1 MALPAEHPTI
11 ASDDRPVG
19 APPGSFV
26 SIQRPSGPFGK
37 ALEAAGASSAGL
49 DRLGSETPSEE
60 DYDQNVR
67 PTLTQNGLRHRL
79 RATKANDRPGIL
91 RSDSGVHITPENDK
105 LMQEF
110 LSRSSELAD
119 GSRSYP
125 KAGFGDLVF
134 TQQFSAFDRNNI
146 ESSQN
151 PFTGFY
157 NLFWLAVT
165 LFVCKISAENWRL
178 HGSPLGAN
186 VIMSTMF
193 SRDVKILLIS
203 DGIMCALTGVTWV
216 LQVLTFKGFMNWN
229 RRGWII
235 QHVWQSSFIGG
246 VIGWTL
252 VRDWPWTH
260 TVFFVMHGLVML
272 MKQHSYAF
280 YNGYLSTIYEHSQ
293 FIVGKLKQLESTEI
307 ATGAV
312 ETSPAVS
319 SISTS
324 HLDAVPSAEAKRHSA
339 ADIRGTERTD
349 IERIAQAIASRKP
362 LSDEQVQLFE
372 RIMEWEVAARTD
384 ELKGTASDTSK
395 AYPANLGF
403 MDHYKWIPLPTV
415 VYEIEYPTSSTISW
429 PYVAEKLVAMVGVI
443 FVMIQISEY
452 SIYPVVLQTV
462 QMKKRGDSLSA
473 RFSEFPWMLLD
484 LMFPFMMEYLLVWY
498 LIWEI
503 ILNIL
508 AELTYFADR
517 RFYDAWWN
525 SVSWD
530 QFAREWNRPVHLF
543 LLRHVYHS
551 SISSLK
557 INKRTATLITF
568 FFSSCIHELV
578 MWCIFKKL
586 RGYLLMSQMS
596 QLPLVALSRT
606 RYLKGRRTLGNL
618 LFWLGLFTGPGLLCS
633 LYLIL

>member
-193 SRDVKILLIS
+193 SRDGKLWSHCCPQSTDHRAVKILLIS

-235 QHVWQSSFIGG
+235 QHV
-246 VIGWTL
+246 
-252 VRDWPWTH
+252 R
-260 TVFFVMHGLVML
+260 
-272 MKQHSYAF
+272 
-280 YNGYLSTIYEHSQ
+280 
-293 FIVGKLKQLESTEI
+293 
-307 ATGAV
+307 
-312 ETSPAVS
+312 
-319 SISTS
+319 
-324 HLDAVPSAEAKRHSA
+324 PSLFDYICRFLIKILGMAK
-339 ADIRGTERTD
+339 
-349 IERIAQAIASRKP
+349 
-362 LSDEQVQLFE
+362 
-372 RIMEWEVAARTD
+372 
-384 ELKGTASDTSK
+384 
-395 AYPANLGF
+395 
-403 MDHYKWIPLPTV
+403 
-415 VYEIEYPTSSTISW
+415 
-429 PYVAEKLVAMVGVI
+429 
-443 FVMIQISEY
+443 
-452 SIYPVVLQTV
+452 
-462 QMKKRGDSLSA
+462 
-473 RFSEFPWMLLD
+473 
-484 LMFPFMMEYLLVWY
+484 
-498 LIWEI
+498 
-503 ILNIL
+503 
-508 AELTYFADR
+508 
-517 RFYDAWWN
+517 
-525 SVSWD
+525 
-530 QFAREWNRPVHLF
+530 
-543 LLRHVYHS
+543 
-551 SISSLK
+551 
-557 INKRTATLITF
+557 
-568 FFSSCIHELV
+568 
-578 MWCIFKKL
+578 
-586 RGYLLMSQMS
+586 
-596 QLPLVALSRT
+596 
-606 RYLKGRRTLGNL
+606 
-618 LFWLGLFTGPGLLCS
+618 
-633 LYLIL
+633 